1 MDKAQEEYKRLMS
14 TDKPFALEYWW
25 RAVKEEAKWKNTY
38 GFGEMI

>member
-25 RAVKEEAKWKNTY
+25 RAVKEEAK
-38 GFGEMI
+38 